1 MYVKLNQCEIKAVAL
16 SLIPPFAEQF
26 VHQSRSV
33 LVVSELFH
41 TENLS
46 LGYTELLQKSNAVQL
61 NYSDEQ
67 IKLVEENIQTQ
78 SKGAGF
84 FKHCAGRIGASI
96 SGVVFH
102 ANLSQPSL
110 SLIKTICYPS
120 LYKKNTKA
128 MRHGCKHEDAAIKAY
143 ETVMKKSH
151 VNFQVQ
157 KCGLFINKEYPFLHA
172 TPHFLTSCD
181 CCGLGCGEVKCPC
194 YIHDEHFEEHVRL
207 QNSCLMG
214 FSNLRGNTIIIIKL
228 SSSNSV

>member
-1 MYVKLNQCEIKAVAL
+1 MCPSKEAIDELYVKLNQCEIKAVAL

-46 LGYTELLQKSNAVQL
+46 LGYTELLQKCNEVQL

-84 FKHCAGRIGASI
+84 FKHWGFYKRRCFST
-96 SGVVFH
+96 
-102 ANLSQPSL
+102 NLSQPSQ

-143 ETVMKKSH
+143 E
-151 VNFQVQ
+151 
-157 KCGLFINKEYPFLHA
+157 KEPCEFSSPKVWVVHKQRIPIS
-172 TPHFLTSCD
+172 TCHTTFPHFL
-181 CCGLGCGEVKCPC
+181 
-194 YIHDEHFEEHVRL
+194 
-207 QNSCLMG
+207 
-214 FSNLRGNTIIIIKL
+214 
-228 SSSNSV
+228 